1 MTEQPAAPA
10 AQDPLHASA
19 PRVPFTKGHGTGNDF
34 VLIAD
39 PDGNTQ
45 LDAQRVARLA
55 DRHRGIGADG
65 VIRAVRSARLP
76 EGEALLAEHPEAEWF
91 MDYRNGDGSI
101 AEMCGNGVRVLA
113 AHLQRAGHVREDR
126 FAILT
131 RAGVRSVEIL
141 HRPTTPGAPWSVRVG
156 MGASR
161 LGSEHRIVEIA
172 GQRLAVTDVDM
183 GNPHSVA
190 FLPADAVLERLDL
203 SRRPVLDPEP
213 AEGANIELVTERGPR
228 HVAMRVHER
237 GVGETRSCGTGVAAV
252 AVAAARR
259 AGDESREPW
268 TVDVPGGRLQV
279 GWAANGEVT
288 LTGPAQLVADG
299 TMLI

>member
-1 MTEQPAAPA
+1 MNERIA
-10 AQDPLHASA
+10 
-19 PRVPFTKGHGTGNDF
+19 FTKGHGTENDF
-34 VLIAD
+34 VVLDD
-39 PDGNTQ
+39 PEGVLDLDG
-45 LDAQRVARLA
+45 AAVAALA
-55 DRHRGIGADG
+55 DRRAGIGGDG
-65 VIRAVRSARLP
+65 VIRAVRSRSAGIEVAP
-76 EGEALLAEHPEAEWF
+76 DAPEWF
-91 MDYRNGDGSI
+91 MDYRNADGSI